1 MSETDLVV
9 QDLLEE
15 RYDDMYIEES
25 NDDENLRT
33 QEMDNDDELTKIMS
47 FVFDFE
53 SEEDE

>member
-33 QEMDNDDELTKIMS
+33 QEMDNDDELTKIMN